1 MERTISAAK
10 IKIGQIVGR
19 EKILAL
25 SVVIILFAVLAISNP
40 SSFLSS
46 YNIGT
51 LLDYATTYFVAAIG
65 LTFVILIGSIDLSL
79 GGMLSL
85 FTVVFTLALNR
96 FGYIAYPLVLSLGLG
111 CGLLNGVVFTRLKIP
126 SFIGTFGTAGLYQS
140 LALVVSGGRPI
151 GLNIASV
158 HKLDVLN
165 FELGVLKGIHILGA
179 LLFFVFWVI
188 QSYFPFGR
196 YVMAVGSSERA
207 VYLSGVKVNRVKN
220 LAFAISGFSAAC
232 AAIVLVARMLSGD
245 PTIGMS
251 YQLPVIAT
259 VVVGGNALTGGIGG
273 IFNTLLG
280 TFVVV
285 LVGNGLNV
293 IGVDVYYQTI
303 VTGIIAM
310 IAVALTLDKSKV
322 KIVK

>member
-1 MERTISAAK
+1 MSKAFSSIAK
-10 IKIGQIVGR
+10 ISQVVGK
-19 EKILAL
+19 EKTLAI
-25 SVVIILFAVLAISNP
+25 SVVVALFVALTLSNP
-40 SSFLSS
+40 SSFLSA

-85 FTVVFTLALNR
+85 FTVVFTLVLNHLG
-96 FGYIAYPLVLSLGLG
+96 FIAYPLVLLLGVG
-111 CGLLNGVVFTRLKIP
+111 CGFLNGVVFTRLRIP
-126 SFIGTFGTAGLYQS
+126 SFISTFGMAGLYQS
-140 LALVVSGGRPI
+140 LALVISGGRPI
-151 GLNIASV
+151 GLSV
-158 HKLDVLN
+158 SSVRKLDVLN
-165 FELGVLKGIHILGA
+165 FEFGVVKGIHILGV
-179 LLFFVFWVI
+179 LLLLVFWIV

-196 YVMAVGSSERA
+196 YVMAIGSSERA
-207 VYLSGVKVNRVKN
+207 AYLSGVKVNRVKT
-220 LAFAISGFSAAC
+220 LTFVISGLTAAC

-259 VVVGGNALTGGIGG
+259 AVVGGNALTGGVGG

-303 VTGIIAM
+303 VTGIITM
-310 IAVALTLDKSKV
+310 IAVALTLDKSKIKVV
-322 KIVK
+322 K

>member
-1 MERTISAAK
+1 MRGIRPALLQVIGKER
-10 IKIGQIVGR
+10 
-19 EKILAL
+19 ILAV
-25 SVVIILFAVLAISNP
+25 SVVVALFVVLTLSNP

-51 LLDYATTYFVAAIG
+51 LLDYATTYFVAAVG

-85 FTVVFTLALNR
+85 FTVIFAMALNH
-96 FGYIAYPLVLSLGLG
+96 FGSVAYVLIMLLGLA
-111 CGLLNGVVFTRLKIP
+111 CGFLNGVVFTRLEIP
-126 SFIGTFGTAGLYQS
+126 SFIGTFGTAGVYQS
-140 LALVVSGGRPI
+140 LALILSGGRPV
-151 GLNIASV
+151 GLNVYSV
-158 HKLDVLN
+158 QKLGILG
-165 FELGVLKGIHILGA
+165 FEFGALKSIHILGVV
-179 LLFFVFWVI
+179 LFVIFWIV
-188 QSYFPFGR
+188 QNYLPFGR
-196 YVMAVGSSERA
+196 YIFAVGSSERA
-207 VYLSGVKVNRVKN
+207 AYLSGVRVSRVKT
-220 LAFAISGFSAAC
+220 LAFVISGLSASL
-232 AAIVLVARMLSGD
+232 AAIVLVARMFSGD

-251 YQLPVIAT
+251 YQLPIIAT
-259 VVVGGNALTGGIGG
+259 VVVGGNALTGGVGG

-303 VTGIIAM
+303 VTGIITM

-322 KIVK
+322 RVVK